1 MMKNI
6 TYIIIN
12 TAKYYFK
19 LYSWRDVRHTV
30 SVSGVTMLFHLFVI
44 IIMRAIK
51 RAVV

>member
-12 TAKYYFK
+12 TAKYFK